1 MGRVRRRSVVTS
13 ADTLPMPPPAG
24 EWSRWK
30 EWADSVPAVA
40 SMALECTEITEGRAT
55 MRMASSPWPVNPN
68 GAVHGGLV
76 AAAADHVGGLAA
88 VTVVSL
94 SGLPAT
100 AMLSGQF
107 IRPAFAPLAFSARVI
122 NAGRNVVFVHIEVA
136 NAAGQ
141 VCAFFTGSWSTRG
154 STPIAAGAS

>member
-1 MGRVRRRSVVTS
+1 MTS

-30 EWADSVPAVA
+30 EWAESVPAVA
-40 SMALECTEITEGRAT
+40 SMALECTEIAEGRAT
-55 MRMASSPWPVNPN
+55 MLMAHSPWPVNPN

-88 VTVVSL
+88 VTRVSMT
-94 SGLPAT
+94 GLPAT
-100 AMLSGQF
+100 ATLSGQF
-107 IRPAFAPLAFSARVI
+107 IRPAFAPLTFHAQVV
-122 NAGRNVVFVHIEVA
+122 NAGRTVVFVHIDVL

-141 VCAFFTGSWSTRG
+141 VCTFFAGSWSTRG
-154 STPIAAGAS
+154 SSSAAAGAAGET